1 MKRYQVGIIGGTGMV
16 GQRFVTLLENHP
28 WFQLTA
34 IAASARSAGKSYWEA
49 VCDRWALDIPCPE
62 AAKSL
67 MVLDAEADAE
77 KLAGM
82 VDFCFCAVDMPKDA
96 IRALEE
102 TYAGVSG
109 YIYTAEKVTR
119 RGHPIPI
126 PGTVTSR
133 GAVPVA
139 GCEFIPDAW
148 AAIRQAESEGLLVLR
163 RYDEMTED
171 ELDSVRRTVR
181 EEYLQAADHPEYR
194 HFLQAK
200 FRLDPQTL

>member
-67 MVLDAEADAE
+67 TVLDAEADAE

-82 VDFCFCAVDMPKDA
+82 VDFCFCAVDMPKEA

-102 TYAGVSG
+102 TYAKLECPIVSNNS
-109 YIYTAEKVTR
+109 AHR
-119 RGHPIPI
+119 
-126 PGTVTSR
+126 
-133 GAVPVA
+133 
-139 GCEFIPDAW
+139 
-148 AAIRQAESEGLLVLR
+148 
-163 RYDEMTED
+163 
-171 ELDSVRRTVR
+171 
-181 EEYLQAADHPEYR
+181 
-194 HFLQAK
+194 
-200 FRLDPQTL
+200 

>member
-67 MVLDAEADAE
+67 AVLDAEVDAE

-82 VDFCFCAVDMPKDA
+82 VDFCFCAVDNGPPPLVGS
-96 IRALEE
+96 ALSDWLI
-102 TYAGVSG
+102 TNSTLCR
-109 YIYTAEKVTR
+109 YTS
-119 RGHPIPI
+119 PI
-126 PGTVTSR
+126 T
-133 GAVPVA
+133 
-139 GCEFIPDAW
+139 
-148 AAIRQAESEGLLVLR
+148 
-163 RYDEMTED
+163 
-171 ELDSVRRTVR
+171 
-181 EEYLQAADHPEYR
+181 
-194 HFLQAK
+194 
-200 FRLDPQTL
+200 

>member
-67 MVLDAEADAE
+67 TVLDAEADAV

-148 AAIRQAESEGLLVLR
+148 AAIRRAESEGLLVLR

-171 ELDSVRRTVR
+171 ELDWMRRTVR

>member
-67 MVLDAEADAE
+67 MVLDAEADAV

-96 IRALEE
+96 IRALFENLCTPE
-102 TYAGVSG
+102 SG
-109 YIYTAEKVTR
+109 WGNAPLALGAALPFPADFLPHCR
-119 RGHPIPI
+119 RQKNSTP
-126 PGTVTSR
+126 
-133 GAVPVA
+133 
-139 GCEFIPDAW
+139 
-148 AAIRQAESEGLLVLR
+148 AASIRQ
-163 RYDEMTED
+163 
-171 ELDSVRRTVR
+171 
-181 EEYLQAADHPEYR
+181 R
-194 HFLQAK
+194 H
-200 FRLDPQTL
+200 

>member
-67 MVLDAEADAE
+67 TVLDAEADAE

-96 IRALEE
+96 IRALEK
-102 TYAGVSG
+102 TYAKLECPIVSNNS
-109 YIYTAEKVTR
+109 AHR
-119 RGHPIPI
+119 
-126 PGTVTSR
+126 
-133 GAVPVA
+133 
-139 GCEFIPDAW
+139 W
-148 AAIRQAESEGLLVLR
+148 
-163 RYDEMTED
+163 TED
-171 ELDSVRRTVR
+171 VPSRFRWASMTARCSALISGTTMGTSSVQRWAELLETMGHSS
-181 EEYLQAADHPEYR
+181 LA
-194 HFLQAK
+194 
-200 FRLDPQTL
+200 

>member
-1 MKRYQVGIIGGTGMV
+1 MLYHASPTGGLTVLTPHVSNHGHPLVYFSKKRENVLVYLSNAVEKYCRDTGFV
-16 GQRFVTLLENHP
+16 HTGRWEKWGPYGFDLDGVQRLEEYYP
-28 WFQLTA
+28 
-34 IAASARSAGKSYWEA
+34 G
-49 VCDRWALDIPCPE
+49 
-62 AAKSL
+62 
-67 MVLDAEADAE
+67 
-77 KLAGM
+77 
-82 VDFCFCAVDMPKDA
+82 
-96 IRALEE
+96 ALEE

-109 YIYTAEKVTR
+109 YIYIAEKVTR

-163 RYDEMTED
+163 RYDEMTEE
-171 ELDSVRRTVR
+171 ELDWMRRTVR